1 MDNLP
6 VAVPATPTVVPAA
19 PVSFAERFSPT
30 GLLNTGLD
38 AIPSVLSA
46 IFTFALFFVL
56 WKVLA
61 RTFRFLRDR
70 LDLDPTLASF
80 IESTLKYVVL
90 IMGLLSALSEVG
102 INTTSMLASLGVV
115 GLTVGFAAK
124 DTLSNVISGVFIFW
138 DRPFVLGDL
147 VEINGQYGRVD
158 SITMRST
165 RVVTVDG
172 KMLAVPNSTVVNSTV
187 VSYTNFP
194 NLRLDVAITVGVQED
209 LNRIRTLFAGLVE
222 GDARFMQE
230 PAPAMVLKNVGDY
243 FVEVE
248 FRVWLEDETTHVPV
262 RFWLREQLFEA
273 FRTHGVEMP
282 YETVQLAPFEHRSL
296 EPKVA

>member
-6 VAVPATPTVVPAA
+6 VAAA
-19 PVSFAERFSPT
+19 PGASTPVDTAAPASFAERFSPT
-30 GLLNTGLD
+30 GLLNSALD
-38 AIPSVLSA
+38 VAPSVLAA

-61 RTFRFLRDR
+61 RAFGFVRTRM
-70 LDLDPTLASF
+70 DLDPTLAAF

-90 IMGLLSALSEVG
+90 TMGLLSALSEVG

-115 GLTVGFAAK
+115 GLTLGFAAK

-147 VEINGQYGRVD
+147 VEINGEYGRVD

-172 KMLAVPNSTVVNSTV
+172 KMLAIPNSTVVNSTV

-194 NLRLDVAITVGVQED
+194 ICVWTCPSRSAW
-209 LNRIRTLFAGLVE
+209 RRT
-222 GDARFMQE
+222 
-230 PAPAMVLKNVGDY
+230 
-243 FVEVE
+243 
-248 FRVWLEDETTHVPV
+248 
-262 RFWLREQLFEA
+262 
-273 FRTHGVEMP
+273 
-282 YETVQLAPFEHRSL
+282 
-296 EPKVA
+296 